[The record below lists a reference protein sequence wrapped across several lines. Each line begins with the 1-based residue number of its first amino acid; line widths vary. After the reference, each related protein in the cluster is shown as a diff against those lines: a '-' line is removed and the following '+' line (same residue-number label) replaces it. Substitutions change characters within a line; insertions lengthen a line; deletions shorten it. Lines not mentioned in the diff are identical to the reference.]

1 MSACLRVMIVFWV
14 GRNTNTAS
22 VFILEDFFLLFGKVC
37 CCLVHSLLA
46 AEPKYLDY
54 VLSFSLSLSLSLSLS
69 RSSLSTQHT
78 GNGFVWAEIV

>member
-1 MSACLRVMIVFWV
+1 MIVFWV

-22 VFILEDFFLLFGKVC
+22 VFILEDFFLLFGNVC
-37 CCLVHSLLA
+37 CCLVHSLHA

-54 VLSFSLSLSLSLSLS
+54 VLSFSLS
-69 RSSLSTQHT
+69 RSSLGTQHT